1 VQVQPYLFFDGRCEE
16 ALDFYKKAIGAQV
29 EMMMRWKD
37 NPDQSMCTPQNAN
50 KVMHASIKVGEA
62 SVLASDGRCEGK
74 PEFKGFALTIAAK
87 SEAEADKLFR
97 ALADGGQV
105 QMPLTKTFFS
115 PKFGMCA
122 DKFGVGWMVL
132 VGSGAAN

>member
-1 VQVQPYLFFDGRCEE
+1 MLVQPYLFFDGRCEE
-16 ALDFYKKAIGAQV
+16 ALDFYKKKIGAQV
-29 EMMMRWKD
+29 EMMMRWRD
-37 NPDQSMCTPQNAN
+37 NPDKSACTPQNEN
-50 KVMHASIKVGEA
+50 KVMHAAVKVGDTMM
-62 SVLASDGRCEGK
+62 LASDGRCEGK
-74 PEFKGFALTIAAK
+74 PTFQGFALTISAK
-87 SEAEADKLFR
+87 SEAEAEKTFN

-132 VGSGAAN
+132 VAH